1 MVLNSIRLYTI
12 YLALEKQ
19 VCGLKDWSQNGGR
32 LQLEKRT
39 LKCLD
44 IITVVL
50 EHNPESKVI
59 VLRDSPR
66 LTQRTKHKHSKIKI
80 KNKTFMLRMKLK
92 KKKTI
97 QNKKGNKTYKTKE

>member
-1 MVLNSIRLYTI
+1 M
-12 YLALEKQ
+12 A
-19 VCGLKDWSQNGGR
+19 GR

-59 VLRDSPR
+59 VQSDCSERLAKTYFFLISDSLR

-80 KNKTFMLRMKLK
+80 KNKTF
-92 KKKTI
+92 
-97 QNKKGNKTYKTKE
+97 

>member
-80 KNKTFMLRMKLK
+80 KNKK
-92 KKKTI
+92 
-97 QNKKGNKTYKTKE
+97 